1 MIVINKYNHI
11 TVTGDKWTVIT
22 LNKGLTQCITA
33 IKTEP
38 FRGLM
43 DYHYFLF
50 TV

>member
-11 TVTGDKWTVIT
+11 TVTRDKWTVIT
-22 LNKGLTQCITA
+22 LNKGLAQGITV
-33 IKTEP
+33 IKTET

-43 DYHYFLF
+43 DYHFLF